1 MKTTIKIRKLQ
12 NTHSIAVVRQTVKQN
27 VLLMLLVTA
36 MVMSN
41 LILFAS
47 ETNNENNTMNTTINN
62 HTHFDKHTAH
72 TKESQAS
79 ISPKEA
85 VNMLK
90 EGNKRFV
97 NKEAKA
103 IDYLAQVEQT
113 ATGQYPYAAV
123 VSCID
128 YRIPTEIVFDQGVG
142 DIFNARIAGNFVN
155 TDILGSL
162 EFACKVAGSKA
173 IVVMGHTQCG
183 AVKGAA
189 DGVELGNL
197 TAMLDHFEPA
207 IKAID
212 DVKENRNS
220 KNDAFVQKVAD
231 KNVELTIE
239 KIKSD
244 SPVLKEMYDNGEI
257 TIVGAMYHVE
267 TGKVTFMD

>member
-1 MKTTIKIRKLQ
+1 MML
-12 NTHSIAVVRQTVKQN
+12 IA
-27 VLLMLLVTA
+27 A
-36 MVMSN
+36 MVMSSMA
-41 LILFAS
+41 LFAS
-47 ETNNENNTMNTTINN
+47 QTNNSNHMDITNNNYS
-62 HTHFDKHTAH
+62 HPDGHKAQ
-72 TKESQAS
+72 TKESQAAMT
-79 ISPKEA
+79 PKEA

-97 NKEAKA
+97 KNKTKD

-113 ATGQYPYAAV
+113 STGQYPFAAV

-128 YRIPTEIVFDQGVG
+128 SRIPTEIVFDQGVG

-173 IVVMGHTQCG
+173 IVVMGHTSCG

-189 DGVELGNL
+189 DNVELGNL
-197 TAMLDHFEPA
+197 TAMLDNLEPA
-207 IKAID
+207 VNAVKDIKG
-212 DVKENRNS
+212 ERNS
-220 KNDAFVQKVAD
+220 KNDEFVQKISD

-257 TIVGAMYHVE
+257 TIVGAMYDVE